1 VFGLNLR
8 RSDPEV
14 RGAPGRGSNRIERIE
29 SSRLSQRVAECLI
42 RSVQVLRCESIANFS
57 VRTDFSRHRMNEENV
72 MRMLGSNN
80 HRQQSVAGQ
89 GPHQPKRGAR
99 NRNDHEYAM
108 KKTFINGALALLVLA
123 YPAYVSAQQVPA
135 AVAAGKAEQSHQQT
149 AETSYMAENR
159 AAMNK
164 MMKDME
170 VKPSGNVDADFT
182 AMMIPHHQGAVDMA
196 EAELHYGH
204 DKKLRRIARN
214 IVAGQRR
221 QIGAMRA
228 ALGQPLSEATS
239 SALPPGRSSSQTDAR
254 SAHNTAR

>member
-1 VFGLNLR
+1 
-8 RSDPEV
+8 
-14 RGAPGRGSNRIERIE
+14 
-29 SSRLSQRVAECLI
+29 
-42 RSVQVLRCESIANFS
+42 
-57 VRTDFSRHRMNEENV
+57 
-72 MRMLGSNN
+72 
-80 HRQQSVAGQ
+80 
-89 GPHQPKRGAR
+89 
-99 NRNDHEYAM
+99 M
-108 KKTFINGALALLVLA
+108 KKTFISGALALLVLA
-123 YPAYVSAQQVPA
+123 YPAHASAQQA
-135 AVAAGKAEQSHQQT
+135 ASADKAEQSHKQI
-149 AETSYMAENR
+149 AEASFMAENQ
-159 AAMNK
+159 AAMSK
-164 MMKDME
+164 MMMDMA

-204 DKKLRRIARN
+204 NKKLRRIARN

>member
-1 VFGLNLR
+1 
-8 RSDPEV
+8 
-14 RGAPGRGSNRIERIE
+14 
-29 SSRLSQRVAECLI
+29 
-42 RSVQVLRCESIANFS
+42 
-57 VRTDFSRHRMNEENV
+57 MNEENA
-72 MRMLGSNN
+72 MRILSSNS

-89 GPHQPKRGAR
+89 GSHQPKRDAR
-99 NRNDHEYAM
+99 NSNDEYVM
-108 KKTFINGALALLVLA
+108 KKTFISGALALLVLA
-123 YPAYVSAQQVPA
+123 YPALASAQQVPA
-135 AVAAGKAEQSHQQT
+135 AAAADKAEQSHQQT
-149 AETSYMAENR
+149 AEASFMAENR

-164 MMKDME
+164 MMMDMA

-204 DKKLRRIARN
+204 NKKLRRIARN

-221 QIGAMRA
+221 QIGAMRT

-239 SALPPGRSSSQTDAR
+239 SAVSSGQSSSQTDAR

>member
-1 VFGLNLR
+1 
-8 RSDPEV
+8 
-14 RGAPGRGSNRIERIE
+14 
-29 SSRLSQRVAECLI
+29 
-42 RSVQVLRCESIANFS
+42 
-57 VRTDFSRHRMNEENV
+57 

-149 AETSYMAENR
+149 AETFYMAENR

-204 DKKLRRIARN
+204 NRKLRRIARN

>member
-1 VFGLNLR
+1 
-8 RSDPEV
+8 
-14 RGAPGRGSNRIERIE
+14 
-29 SSRLSQRVAECLI
+29 LI

-57 VRTDFSRHRMNEENV
+57 VRTDFSKHRMNEENV

-108 KKTFINGALALLVLA
+108 KKTFISGALALLVLA

-149 AETSYMAENR
+149 AEASYMAENR

-182 AMMIPHHQGAVDMA
+182 ALMIPHHQGAVDMA

-204 DKKLRRIARN
+204 NKILRRIARN

-239 SALPPGRSSSQTDAR
+239 SALPSGRSSSQTDAR

>member
-1 VFGLNLR
+1 M
-8 RSDPEV
+8 S
-14 RGAPGRGSNRIERIE
+14 
-29 SSRLSQRVAECLI
+29 
-42 RSVQVLRCESIANFS
+42 
-57 VRTDFSRHRMNEENV
+57 EENV
-72 MRMLGSNN
+72 MRILSSNN
-80 HRQQSVAGQ
+80 HRRQSLVDQ
-89 GPHQPKRGAR
+89 GPHQPKRGGAR
-99 NRNDHEYAM
+99 NHNDHEHAL
-108 KKTFINGALALLVLA
+108 KKTFISGALALLALA
-123 YPAYVSAQQVPA
+123 YPAYASAQQVPA
-135 AVAAGKAEQSHQQT
+135 AAAADKAEQSHQQT
-149 AETSYMAENR
+149 AEASFMAENR

-164 MMKDME
+164 MMMDMA

-204 DKKLRRIARN
+204 NKKLRRIARN

-239 SALPPGRSSSQTDAR
+239 SALPSGRSSSQTDAR

>member
-1 VFGLNLR
+1 
-8 RSDPEV
+8 
-14 RGAPGRGSNRIERIE
+14 
-29 SSRLSQRVAECLI
+29 
-42 RSVQVLRCESIANFS
+42 
-57 VRTDFSRHRMNEENV
+57 MNEENV

-108 KKTFINGALALLVLA
+108 KKIFINGALALLVLA

-149 AETSYMAENR
+149 AKTSYMAENR

>member
-1 VFGLNLR
+1 
-8 RSDPEV
+8 
-14 RGAPGRGSNRIERIE
+14 
-29 SSRLSQRVAECLI
+29 LI

-57 VRTDFSRHRMNEENV
+57 VRTDFSKHRMNEENV

-108 KKTFINGALALLVLA
+108 KKTFISGALALLVLA

-149 AETSYMAENR
+149 AEASYMAENR

-182 AMMIPHHQGAVDMA
+182 ALMIPHHQGAFDMA

-204 DKKLRRIARN
+204 NKILRRIARN

-239 SALPPGRSSSQTDAR
+239 SALPSGRSSSQTDAR

>member
-1 VFGLNLR
+1 
-8 RSDPEV
+8 
-14 RGAPGRGSNRIERIE
+14 
-29 SSRLSQRVAECLI
+29 
-42 RSVQVLRCESIANFS
+42 
-57 VRTDFSRHRMNEENV
+57 MNEENA
-72 MRMLGSNN
+72 MRILSSNN
-80 HRQQSVAGQ
+80 DRQESVADQ
-89 GPHQPKRGAR
+89 GTHHPKRGAQIR
-99 NRNDHEYAM
+99 NAHEYAM
-108 KKTFINGALALLVLA
+108 KKTFISGALALLVLA
-123 YPAYVSAQQVPA
+123 YPAHASAQQVPA
-135 AVAAGKAEQSHQQT
+135 AAAADKAEQSHQQT
-149 AETSYMAENR
+149 AEASFMAENW

-204 DKKLRRIARN
+204 NGKLRRIARN

-239 SALPPGRSSSQTDAR
+239 SALPSGQSSSQTDAR